1 MAPIPKKELMARLRK
16 ERKKDEAKWNEELMK
31 DRQRKKESYTRQKGT
46 LSAAELQERREKTR
60 IKVQQC
66 RLRKSSIGQ
75 SSKPSSNKS
84 KYKTPQSL
92 GKAVKKVCAAL
103 PKSSGKQSIVFKEI
117 IKKTFSQDVC
127 KKLFHNSREV
137 KK

>member
-1 MAPIPKKELMARLRK
+1 MARLRK

-66 RLRKSSIGQ
+66 RLRKKLASIGQ
-75 SSKPSSNKS
+75 SSKPSPNKS

-103 PKSSGKQSIVFKEI
+103 PKSPGKQSIVVKEI

-127 KKLFHNSREV
+127 KKLVHNSREV